1 MLELG
6 RAKNPNKNPVAERA
20 IQELEEELLRQDP
33 HGEPI
38 SPTLLAVATAR
49 LNTRIRSRGLSARE
63 IWTHRDQFTNK
74 QIPVADQTLIL
85 QQHAGRL
92 ENHPY
97 SERFKAPIGS
107 IPTPP
112 SIDIG
117 DLVYLY
123 ADRTKHHSRDR
134 YLVTSVESD
143 WCHLR
148 KFVGSQLRQSPY
160 RVKKSDCFK
169 VPSSL
174 PTQHRPPAGSYS
186 PDSSEDEEYP
196 KPSQLPLVLALHGS
210 LKKLQQFLPAPL
222 RVSTRLVQISLPR
235 WKQLRPLVDDR
246 RGRDIPHS
254 GSGTL

>member
-1 MLELG
+1 MLDG
-6 RAKNPNKNPVAERA
+6 
-20 IQELEEELLRQDP
+20 LRT
-33 HGEPI
+33 I
-38 SPTLLAVATAR
+38 
-49 LNTRIRSRGLSARE
+49 
-63 IWTHRDQFTNK
+63 
-74 QIPVADQTLIL
+74 
-85 QQHAGRL
+85 
-92 ENHPY
+92 PY
-97 SERFKAPIGS
+97 SERSKAPIGS

-169 VPSSL
+169 VASSL

-196 KPSQLPLVLALHGS
+196 QAQSTAAGPGPPRIPEEIAAIPPSSSEGQHQARANLPTEMEAAS
-210 LKKLQQFLPAPL
+210 SP
-222 RVSTRLVQISLPR
+222 
-235 WKQLRPLVDDR
+235 
-246 RGRDIPHS
+246 RGRPPRARHPPQWLGDFV
-254 GSGTL
+254 TDF